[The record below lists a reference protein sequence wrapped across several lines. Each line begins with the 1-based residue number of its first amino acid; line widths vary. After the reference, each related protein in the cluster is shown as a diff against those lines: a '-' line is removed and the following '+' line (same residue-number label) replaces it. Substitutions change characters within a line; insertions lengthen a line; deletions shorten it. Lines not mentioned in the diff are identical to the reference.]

1 MRYTRVET
9 PIGTLTLL
17 GGDAGLRNVLW
28 DGEIPPDEARE
39 PPCATLSAAVEQIRE
54 YFDGTR
60 TSFEI
65 PLDLVGTPFQRRAWQ
80 ELARIPFGETI
91 SYAEQARRIGN
102 PRAARAVGS
111 ANAANRIPVV
121 LPCHR
126 VVSAGG
132 GLGGFGGGLDV
143 KQLLLDH
150 EARVLEG
157 RS

>member
-28 DGEIPPDEARE
+28 DGEIPPDEATHQ
-39 PPCATLSAAVEQIRE
+39 PSATLTAAADQIRE

-60 TSFEI
+60 RSFEI

-80 ELARIPFGETI
+80 ELSRIPFGETI
-91 SYAEQARRIGN
+91 SYAEQARRVGN

>member
-17 GGDAGLRNVLW
+17 CGDAGLRNVLW
-28 DGEIPPDEARE
+28 DGEIPPDDATEE
-39 PPCATLSAAVEQIRE
+39 TCATLTAATDQIRE

-60 TSFEI
+60 TSFDI
-65 PLDLVGTPFQRRAWQ
+65 PLDLAGTPFQRRAWR

-91 SYAEQARRIGN
+91 SYAEQARRVGN

-111 ANAANRIPVV
+111 ANAANRVPVV

-126 VVSAGG
+126 VVAAGG

-143 KQLLLDH
+143 KQILLDH
-150 EARVLEG
+150 EARVLASRG
-157 RS
+157 

>member
-28 DGEIPPDEARE
+28 DGEIPPDEATE
-39 PPCATLSAAVEQIRE
+39 PPCETLSAAVEQIHE

-111 ANAANRIPVV
+111 AN
-121 LPCHR
+121 
-126 VVSAGG
+126 
-132 GLGGFGGGLDV
+132 
-143 KQLLLDH
+143 
-150 EARVLEG
+150 
-157 RS
+157 

>member
-28 DGEIPPDEARE
+28 DGEIPPDEATHQ
-39 PPCATLSAAVEQIRE
+39 PSATLTAAADQIRE

-60 TSFEI
+60 RSFEI
-65 PLDLVGTPFQRRAWQ
+65 PLDLVGTPFQRRAWK

-91 SYAEQARRIGN
+91 SYAEQARRVGN

-111 ANAANRIPVV
+111 ANAANRVPVV